1 MVVMIFSLKGFRLI
15 NRGRRSRKIKKRTNR
30 PPKTP
35 MTQKAV
41 FFRLLIE
48 NSDSRSIAPLYT
60 TYEIKV
66 NFGSWCLE
74 IEVFGRTHDKE
85 KYRLVKE
92 RFLDRVSNRFIMRQQ
107 C

>member
-1 MVVMIFSLKGFRLI
+1 MVVMIFSLKGFKLI
-15 NRGRRSRKIKKRTNR
+15 NRGRSSRKIKRRTNR

-35 MTQKAV
+35 MTRKTV

-48 NSDSRSIAPLYT
+48 NSDSRSITPLYP

-66 NFGSWCLE
+66 HFGSSCLE
-74 IEVFGRTHDKE
+74 NEVFGRTHDKE
-85 KYRLVKE
+85 GEGMPKE
-92 RFLDRVSNRFIMRQQ
+92 RFLDGEFEGFIMRQQ